1 MISENLKRIREA
13 KGMSQSELSR
23 ASGISQS
30 MIAQLER
37 GTKVLTFITAK
48 ILVDALGCR
57 LDDQMCIRD
66 RDGGSGTLSGF
77 EKGYRTKNT

>member
-30 MIAQLER
+30 MIAQVER
-37 GTKVLTFITAK
+37 GTKVLTLITAK

-57 LDDQMCIRD
+57 VDD
-66 RDGGSGTLSGF
+66 LL
-77 EKGYRTKNT
+77 

>member
-37 GTKVLTFITAK
+37 GTKVLTLITAK

-57 LDDQMCIRD
+57 VDDLLCDTDQ
-66 RDGGSGTLSGF
+66 
-77 EKGYRTKNT
+77 KGA

>member
-30 MIAQLER
+30 MIAQVER
-37 GTKVLTFITAK
+37 GTKVLTLITAK
-48 ILVDALGCR
+48 ILVDALGCK
-57 LDDQMCIRD
+57 LDDLTSDTSQ
-66 RDGGSGTLSGF
+66 
-77 EKGYRTKNT
+77 KGA

>member
-30 MIAQLER
+30 MIAQVER
-37 GTKVLTFITAK
+37 GTKVLTLITAK

-57 LDDQMCIRD
+57 VDDLLCDTDQKAH
-66 RDGGSGTLSGF
+66 
-77 EKGYRTKNT
+77 EKARS